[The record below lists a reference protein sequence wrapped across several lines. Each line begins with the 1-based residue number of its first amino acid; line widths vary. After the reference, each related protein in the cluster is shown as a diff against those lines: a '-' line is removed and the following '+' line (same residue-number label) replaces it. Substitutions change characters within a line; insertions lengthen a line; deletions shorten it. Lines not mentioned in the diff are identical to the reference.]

1 MIKTLINV
9 RIYDYK
15 NYIENGYVTFD
26 EKIQKTG
33 TMDECDYKGEVIDGN
48 GRLVL
53 PGLINFH
60 THIYSMLI
68 RGFDIGANPVTFQDI
83 LDQVWWKFDSCLT
96 KPDLEASAYY
106 YGFECLKNGVTSL
119 IDHNASGEILG
130 SLGAIETGLKDPLDI
145 KSLLCFE
152 TSDRFDIKKCI
163 DENSHKHFGLHASLS
178 LSDKT
183 LKDVE
188 NILDDR
194 PIHIH
199 VAESIE
205 DERDSLRKYD
215 ERVINRL
222 DKLNLLTKDSI
233 LAHCVHI
240 DDEEADII
248 GKTGSV
254 IALNP
259 TSNMNNA
266 VGTFNYK
273 RFKDNEIQLL
283 VGTDGL
289 GSNIAA
295 SWQNLFYVGKQS
307 MNDPNGIGLDEIR
320 NHILMSYKY
329 FNRLSGYKL
338 GQIESGFS
346 ADFLLLDYDPPT
358 PINPD
363 NIFGHVFY
371 GLFDKFT
378 PHSVFI
384 DGERKIDN
392 YSATFQKKDYSN
404 VAEKIWK
411 RIEESL

>member
-1 MIKTLINV
+1 MKAIINIK
-9 RIYDYK
+9 IYDYK
-15 NYIENGYVTFD
+15 NYIENGYIIFD
-26 EKIQKTG
+26 KKIQKTG
-33 TMDECDYKGEVIDGN
+33 TMDEFNFEGEVIDGN

-68 RGFDIGANPVTFQDI
+68 RGFNIGASPVTFQDI
-83 LDQVWWKFDSCLT
+83 LDQVWWKFDSYLT
-96 KPDLEASAYY
+96 KPDLEASAYH
-106 YGFECLKNGVTSL
+106 YGVECLKSGVTSL
-119 IDHNASGEILG
+119 IDHNASGEIPG
-130 SLGAIETGLKDPLDI
+130 SLSAIKNGLSNPLDI
-145 KSLLCFE
+145 KSMLCFE
-152 TSDRFDIKKCI
+152 TSDRFDTENCI
-163 DENSHKHFGLHASLS
+163 EENSHKHFGLHASLS

-183 LKDVE
+183 LKDVKD
-188 NILDDR
+188 NLDNR

-205 DERDSLRKYD
+205 DEEDSLRKYD
-215 ERVINRL
+215 KRVVNRL
-222 DKLNLLTKDSI
+222 DKFNLLTKDSI

-240 DDEEADII
+240 DDEEANII

-254 IALNP
+254 IVLNP

-266 VGTFNYK
+266 VGTFSYK
-273 RFKDNEIQLL
+273 RFRDNKIQLL

-295 SWQNLFYVGKQS
+295 SWQNLLYVGKQS
-307 MNDPNGIGLDEIR
+307 MKDPNGIGIDEIK
-320 NHILMSYKY
+320 NHILLSYEY

-338 GQIESGFS
+338 GQIKTGFN

-358 PINPD
+358 PINSD

-371 GLFDKFT
+371 GLFGNFT

-392 YSATFQKKDYSN
+392 YSVTFKKKDYSN
-404 VAEKIWK
+404 VAEKLWK